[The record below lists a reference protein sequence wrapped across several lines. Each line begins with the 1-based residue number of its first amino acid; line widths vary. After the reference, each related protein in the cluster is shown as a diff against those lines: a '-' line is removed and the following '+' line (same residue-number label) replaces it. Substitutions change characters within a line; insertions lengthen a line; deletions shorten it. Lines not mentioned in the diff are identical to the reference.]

1 MIVLFE
7 LSLYMLPSLIDGV
20 IAKDTP
26 VKKLPTT
33 KKRNSSSWILFTTWP
48 HLPPFSAIPLQY
60 SLYVIDAM
68 RLTTT
73 IHTVVVDGY
82 IPNLFFAVFFFAWLL
97 NFMPRRLITNLEM
110 LPILELRKFW
120 TSRNLT
126 NFEIILE
133 RWTTGKLLHRK
144 VHFWRSS
151 TMHQF
156 KAGQLQ
162 QKEELGVAWR
172 CSVCSPFLDAIVMLE
187 RT

>member
-1 MIVLFE
+1 M
-7 LSLYMLPSLIDGV
+7 LSRLVDGI
-20 IAKDTP
+20 IAKNTP

-48 HLPPFSAIPLQY
+48 HLPPFSAIPLKY
-60 SLYVIDAM
+60 SLHVGRWSCCISRRCNATYFKNTHS
-68 RLTTT
+68 RCWWLYSKPLLC
-73 IHTVVVDGY
+73 G
-82 IPNLFFAVFFFAWLL
+82 FFLAWLL
-97 NFMPRRLITNLEM
+97 KLKLRRLITNLEM
-110 LPILELRKFW
+110 LPFLGLRKFW
-120 TSRNLT
+120 TSRNLK
-126 NFEIILE
+126 NLEIILE

-144 VHFWRSS
+144 VYFWRSS